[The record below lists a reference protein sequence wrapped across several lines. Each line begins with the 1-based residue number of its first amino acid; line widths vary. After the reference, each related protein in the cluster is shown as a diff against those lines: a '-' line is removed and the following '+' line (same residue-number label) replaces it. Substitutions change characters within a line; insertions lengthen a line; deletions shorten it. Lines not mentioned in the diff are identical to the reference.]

1 MNIPIWTGVSTF
13 APGQTP
19 FGFYDNQQDFKVDSN
34 KVADFCARRLG
45 YPLADVELQS
55 GSFFTAFEEA
65 VTTYGN
71 ELYAYKVRENY
82 LSLEGSSTLVESNEK
97 IISPNMAGVVRISEQ
112 YGEEAGVGGNVTW
125 YKGRLPLKDMQQDY
139 DMNAWAQASASISA
153 NDSIE
158 LKRIFY
164 EAPPAITR
172 YFDPYAGTGTGMI
185 DLMDSFG
192 WGSYSPAIN
201 FLMMPLNYD
210 LQVIQAIELNDT
222 IRRSNYTFELVNN
235 RLRVF
240 PIPSSGGNYTNSSTG
255 KGAHCGNLIF
265 EYIKK
270 SERQNPYTEGTN
282 KVSNVSEVPFA
293 NPNYNK
299 INSIGRQWIFEYT
312 LALCKEMLGYIR
324 GKYSTIPIP
333 DSTVTLNQSDLLSAA
348 TAERN
353 ALIERLRAYF
363 DETSRDKL
371 LERRSL
377 EGDYLEKELNKVPY
391 TIYIA

>member
-13 APGQTP
+13 AVGQTP
-19 FGFYDNQQDFKVDSN
+19 FGFYDNQNDFQVDSN

-65 VTTYGN
+65 ITTYGN

-82 LSLEGSSTLVESNEK
+82 LSLEGSSTLIEANEK
-97 IISPNMAGVVRISEQ
+97 ILTPNMAGIVRLSEQ

-125 YKGRLPLKDMQQDY
+125 YTGSLALINNQQNY
-139 DMNAWAQASASISA
+139 DMNAWAEA
-153 NDSIE
+153 NADLNVDDSIE
-158 LKRIFY
+158 IKRIFY

-201 FLMMPLNYD
+201 FLMMPINYD

-240 PIPSSGGNYTNSSTG
+240 PIPTVGGN
-255 KGAHCGNLIF
+255 LRF
-265 EYIKK
+265 EYIIK
-270 SERQNPYTEGTN
+270 SERQNPYLDGSEKITN
-282 KVSNVSEVPFA
+282 VGEVPFE
-293 NPNYNK
+293 NPNYDF

-312 LALCKEMLGYIR
+312 LAIAKEMLGYIR

-333 DSTVTLNQSDLLSAA
+333 DSDVTLNQSDLLSSA
-348 TAERN
+348 TSDKN
-353 ALIERLRAYF
+353 ALIERLRTYF
-363 DETSRDKL
+363 DDTSRDKL
-371 LERRSL
+371 LERRANENDFL
-377 EGDYLEKELNKVPY
+377 QKELNKVPY
-391 TIYIA
+391 TIFIG

>member
-1 MNIPIWTGVSTF
+1 MNIPIWTGISTF
-13 APGQTP
+13 ASGQTP
-19 FGFYDNQQDFKVDSN
+19 FGFYDSDTDFSTDAN
-34 KVADFCARRLG
+34 KVADFCAQRLG

-82 LSLEGSSTLVESNEK
+82 LSLENSSTILPSNEK
-97 IISPNMAGVVRISEQ
+97 VLKPNMAGIVRITDQ
-112 YGEEAGVGGNVTW
+112 YGEEAGVGGKVTY
-125 YKGRLPLKDMQQDY
+125 YKGSLPLQSGVQDY
-139 DMNAWAQASASISA
+139 DMNAWAQLSASIDS

-210 LQVIQAIELNDT
+210 MQVMQAIELNDQ

-240 PIPSSGGNYTNSSTG
+240 PIPSSGGNYTNSSSG
-255 KGAHCGNLIF
+255 NSSHCGNLIF
-265 EYIKK
+265 EYIKN
-270 SERQNPYTEGTN
+270 SERQNPYLDGIN
-282 KVSNVSEVPFA
+282 KVTNVSEVPFE
-293 NPNYNK
+293 NPTYTN

-312 LALCKEMLGYIR
+312 LAIAKEMLGYIR
-324 GKYSTIPIP
+324 GKYSTVPIP
-333 DSTVTLNQSDLLSAA
+333 DAEITLNQQDLLSSA
-348 TAERN
+348 TADKN
-353 ALIERLRAYF
+353 ALIERLRTYF
-363 DETSRDKL
+363 DDTSREKL

-377 EGDYLEKELNKVPY
+377 EGDYLQKELNKVPY
-391 TIYIA
+391 PIYIY

>member
-1 MNIPIWTGVSTF
+1 MNIPIWTGTSTF
-13 APGQTP
+13 AVGQTP
-19 FGFYDNQQDFKVDSN
+19 FGFYDNDIDFKTDAD

-55 GSFFTAFEEA
+55 GSFYTAFEDA
-65 VTTYGN
+65 ITTYGN

-82 LSLEGSSTLVESNEK
+82 LSLEGAKDTIVPNTQL
-97 IISPNMAGVVRISEQ
+97 ISPNLAGIVRISDQ
-112 YGEEAGVGGNVTW
+112 YGVEAGVGGNVTW
-125 YKGRLPLKDMQQDY
+125 NTGSLTLTTNQQDY
-139 DMNAWAQASASISA
+139 DMNVWAAANA
-153 NDSIE
+153 NLDPNDSIE
-158 LKRIFY
+158 IKRIFY

-201 FLMMPLNYD
+201 FLMMPINYD
-210 LQVIQAIELNDT
+210 LQTLQAIEFNDQ
-222 IRRSNYTFELVNN
+222 IRRSNYSFELVNN
-235 RLRVF
+235 KLRLF
-240 PIPSSGGNYTNSSTG
+240 PIPNGSVAKLY
-255 KGAHCGNLIF
+255 F

-270 SERQNPYTEGTN
+270 SDRNNPYEDGTG
-282 KVSNVSEVPFA
+282 KITNVGNVPFQ
-293 NPNYNK
+293 NPNYNN

-312 LALCKEMLGYIR
+312 LAIAKEILGYIR

-333 DSTVTLNQSDLLSAA
+333 DAEVTLNQGDLISAA
-348 TAERN
+348 TAEKN

-371 LERRSL
+371 LERRKN
-377 EGDYLEKELNKVPY
+377 EGDYLLDELNKVPY
-391 TIYIA
+391 TIFIG